1 MRICLVSETFTPEL
15 NGVALTVAS
24 LLEQLLRQGHRVS
37 VIRPRQVCDTDAV
50 TPRLYPQMLVRGMA
64 LPFYPGL
71 QLGLARQKRLREFLQ
86 KNSPD
91 AIYIATEG
99 PLGRQ
104 VQRVAKQM
112 NICVVSGIHT
122 RFDIFMRHYGL
133 PWLSGLALNWM
144 RRFHNRSQASLVA
157 TDELAMELRQKKFT
171 NVEIMQRAVDTQ
183 MFNPIWRSDSVRS
196 AFGVA
201 DGDVLAICVGRIAS
215 EKNIDLL
222 IQSFMLARESQ
233 PNLRLLM
240 VGDGPHLDTLRAA
253 TSGIIWAGALRGRA
267 LACAYAS
274 ADFFALPSL
283 SETFGNVTLEA
294 LACGLPVVAFDYA
307 AAKQHIVHG
316 RNGYLANSK
325 NALEFTHFFAQLAS
339 DDGARKQMGEQ
350 ARNAVAHLNPGDVAR
365 ELVAL
370 LDTLIHK
377 ENNDE
382 HRATSMGRLV
392 RS

>member
-24 LLEQLLRQGHRVS
+24 LLEQLLRLGHRVS
-37 VIRPRQVCDTDAV
+37 IIRPRQLCDADAV
-50 TPRLYPQMLVRGMA
+50 TPRLYPQLLVRAIA
-64 LPFYPGL
+64 LPFYAGL
-71 QLGLARQKRLREFLQ
+71 QLGLASQKSLRAFLQ
-86 KNSPD
+86 ENPPD

-104 VQRVAKQM
+104 VQRVARQM

-133 PWLSGLALNWM
+133 PWLSTLALIWM
-144 RRFHNRSQASLVA
+144 RRFHNRSRASLVA
-157 TDELAMELRQKKFT
+157 TNELAMELRQKKFAT
-171 NVEIMQRAVDTQ
+171 VQIMQRAVDTQ
-183 MFNPIWRSDSVRS
+183 MFNPIYRSNSVRS
-196 AFGVA
+196 TFGVT
-201 DGDVLAICVGRIAS
+201 DNDVLAICVGRIAH
-215 EKNIDLL
+215 EKNLALL
-222 IQSFMLARESQ
+222 IQAFVLARESQ

-240 VGDGPHLDTLRAA
+240 VGDGPQLETLRA
-253 TSGIIWAGALRGRA
+253 TTTGISWVGALRGRA
-267 LACAYAS
+267 LASAYAS

-307 AAKQHIVHG
+307 AAKQHVIHG
-316 RNGYLANSK
+316 HNGYLANPR
-325 NALEFTHFFAQLAS
+325 NALEFTHFFAQLAG
-339 DDGARKQMGEQ
+339 DLGVRKQMGEH
-350 ARNAVAHLNPGDVAR
+350 ARNAVAHLNPANVAR
-365 ELVAL
+365 ELVEL
-370 LDTLIHK
+370 LDALINK
-377 ENNDE
+377 ETDHE